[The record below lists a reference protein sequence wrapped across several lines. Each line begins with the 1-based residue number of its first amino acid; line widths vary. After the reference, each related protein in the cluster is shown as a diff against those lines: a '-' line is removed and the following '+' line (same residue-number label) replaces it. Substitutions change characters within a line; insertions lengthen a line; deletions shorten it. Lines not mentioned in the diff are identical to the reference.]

1 MQEILA
7 STARRLV
14 VVVGVRRGARRG
26 LWSMAPRREAE
37 EAMDDRTVERS
48 AFVIRKD
55 RRKDGAPLV
64 LLERK
69 MLSGTG
75 LSIPSISLLD
85 IRIMKTDSFLATIR
99 AYVVSLSWASLF
111 N

>member
-75 LSIPSISLLD
+75 LSIPSIY